1 MPSAQQSSSLWPLSV
16 ILWRTW
22 NLQWKNCS
30 DVSLQAEDRRSP
42 ACDEGRRGVALAV
55 AGCFFLQ
62 KQTLLTEFF
71 RALSEGFLCV
81 EFHLQ
86 CECFVCLHTALHRKY
101 PSVAGDERNGR
112 RETWFCLRKKSL
124 LLPEVPCWFLKNIP
138 SCQGHD
144 SEPRGHDNVPV
155 AGLAVACCFKIT
167 RRVNLC
173 HSKLQGLQ
181 AGPRAVCSCR

>member
-1 MPSAQQSSSLWPLSV
+1 MTRGERQNKIWKYFLKRVRMPFCHPSVALILLTSLN
-16 ILWRTW
+16 TAAE
-22 NLQWKNCS
+22 KNCS

-71 RALSEGFLCV
+71 SALSEGFLCV

-124 LLPEVPCWFLKNIP
+124 LLSEVPC
-138 SCQGHD
+138 
-144 SEPRGHDNVPV
+144 
-155 AGLAVACCFKIT
+155 
-167 RRVNLC
+167 
-173 HSKLQGLQ
+173 
-181 AGPRAVCSCR
+181 